1 MKYPRVRIPCQRK
14 KKKKNEHGIQQ
25 INLVSTISDLLLL
38 GEN

>member
-1 MKYPRVRIPCQRK
+1 MKYPRVRIPCQRE
-14 KKKKNEHGIQQ
+14 KKNEHGIQQ

>member
-1 MKYPRVRIPCQRK
+1 MKYPSENTLSE
-14 KKKKNEHGIQQ
+14 KKKNEHGVQQ